1 MLTTTRRFAK
11 SWVAYALLG
20 LLILSLVI
28 VGTIQDPLRDFGSTA
43 VIRAGDREVS
53 QPQFR
58 GIVDRFNTQRAEQT
72 GQRFTMQ
79 ELVDTGGHV
88 QLMEQLA
95 GEEGLFAW
103 IWRAGIRPA
112 EELVASRLRET
123 QAFFDPVTGQ
133 FDEEAMARLLAENGM
148 TPADYEADLRD
159 QVAAEHYAA
168 GVAAGMRM
176 PRVYGALLAAY
187 GGETRNGRWI
197 VLSPADAGEIP
208 DPTDAQLTALLNE
221 VADQVRQ
228 PELRTVTLV
237 RFTPSQAVDDVEVSD
252 AAIAERFE
260 FQRETLG
267 TAETRSFV
275 TLTAANA
282 QAAQGIVRRLRA
294 GEDPAAVARALG
306 IEPVAYADQPRSAVA
321 DSGVA
326 QAAFSLQ
333 SGAVSDPV
341 QGDLGLVVV
350 KVTEVTAGQPAQL
363 ADHRADIEQALRLE
377 AARVRVSELVERFV
391 QLREGGMGLR
401 EAAEQA
407 GGEVLTLPPFTQEG
421 ALPNG
426 QPMGAPAIIY
436 ETAYSTAEGTDSDII
451 DAGNDEYF
459 AMRVDEV
466 TPARLPTVEEM
477 RGDLTQYWRN
487 RELGRRLQERG
498 NAVAERIRGGEDIAA
513 VARAEGLT
521 LTTRE
526 GVGRQ
531 AGEGEGA
538 LGQGVLEGLFG
549 QGRGQ
554 VFSGPADEAGNFVVG
569 VVDRIAPPVAAVAGR
584 QAEQARLPLTAQA
597 FQQEILPAIQAGARV
612 EVDVRT
618 YPDRAALALGVTPPA
633 EGATDEAAEG
643 EAAADAAQ

>member
-11 SWVAYALLG
+11 SWVAYVLLG
-20 LLILSLVI
+20 LLILSLAI
-28 VGTIQDPLRDFGSTA
+28 VGTITDPLRGLDFSNA
-43 VIRAGDREVS
+43 VVRAGDREVT

-58 GIVDRFNTQRAEQT
+58 GIVDRFNEQRAQET

-79 ELVDTGGHV
+79 ELVEAGGHV

-112 EELVASRLRET
+112 QELVASQLRET

-133 FDEEAMARLLAENGM
+133 FDEDAMTALLAENGM

-159 QVAAEHYAA
+159 QIAAEHYAA

-187 GGETRNGRWI
+187 GGETRDGRYI
-197 VLSPADAGEIP
+197 LLTPEDAGEIP
-208 DPTDAQLTALLNE
+208 APTDAQLTELLNE

-237 RFTPSQAVDDVEVSD
+237 RFTPSQAVDDVEVSEE
-252 AAIAERFE
+252 AIAERFA
-260 FQRETLG
+260 FQRDTLG
-267 TAETRSFV
+267 TPETRSFV

-282 QAAQGIVRRLRA
+282 QAAEGIVRRLRA
-294 GEDPAAVARALG
+294 GEDPAAVARALN
-306 IEPVAYADQPRSAVA
+306 IEPVTYDDQPRSAVA
-321 DSGVA
+321 DGGVA

-341 QGDLGLVVV
+341 QGDLGLVVI
-350 KVTEVTAGQPAQL
+350 KVTDITAGEEATL
-363 ADHRADIEQALRLE
+363 EDHRATIEESLRLE
-377 AARVRVSELVERFV
+377 AARVRVSELVEQFV
-391 QLREGGMGLR
+391 ELRQGGMDLR

-407 GGEVLTLPPFTQEG
+407 GGEVLVLPPFTQEG

-426 QPMGAPAIIY
+426 QPMGAPPIIY
-436 ETAYSTAEGTDSDII
+436 ETAYATAEGSDSEIM

-466 TPARLPTVEEM
+466 TPARLPTIDEM
-477 RGDLTQYWRN
+477 RDDLTQYWTN

-498 NAVAERIRGGEDIAA
+498 NAVAARIRGGEDIAV
-513 VARAEGLT
+513 VAEAEGLT

-526 GVGRQ
+526 GVGREPQ
-531 AGEGEGA
+531 EGEGA

-549 QGRGQ
+549 QGQGQ

-597 FQQEILPAIQAGARV
+597 FQQEILPAIQAAAREEV
-612 EVDVRT
+612 EVQT

-633 EGATDEAAEG
+633 EGEDAAE
-643 EAAADAAQ
+643 EPAADAAP

>member
-20 LLILSLVI
+20 LLVLSLVV
-28 VGTIQDPLRDFGSTA
+28 VGTITDPLRSLDFSNA

-58 GIVDRFNTQRAEQT
+58 GIVDRFNEQRAQET

-79 ELVDTGGHV
+79 ELVDAGGHV

-95 GEEGLFAW
+95 GEESLFAW
-103 IWRAGIRPA
+103 IWDAGIRPA
-112 EELVASRLRET
+112 EELVADRLRQI

-133 FDEEAMARLLAENGM
+133 FDEEAMARLLAENGQ
-148 TPADYEADLRD
+148 TPAEFEADMRD
-159 QVAAEHYAA
+159 QVAYEHYAA
-168 GVAAGMRM
+168 GAAAGMRM
-176 PRVYGALLAAY
+176 PRVYGAVFAAY

-197 VLSPADAGEIP
+197 ILSPSDIGEIP
-208 DPTDAQLTALLNE
+208 APTDAQLTELLNE
-221 VADQVRQ
+221 VADQVRL

-237 RFTPSQAVDDVEVSD
+237 RFTPTQAVSDVEVSD
-252 AAIAERFE
+252 DAIAERFQ
-260 FQRETLG
+260 FQRQTLG
-267 TAETRSFV
+267 TPETRSFV

-294 GEDPAAVARALG
+294 GEEPAAVARALN
-306 IEPVAYADQPRSAVA
+306 IEPVTYTDQPRSAVA

-326 QAAFSLQ
+326 AAAFGLQ

-341 QGDLGLVVV
+341 QGDLGLVVI
-350 KVTEVTAGQPAQL
+350 KVTEITAGQEARL
-363 ADHRADIEQALRLE
+363 EDHRAEIEQALRLE
-377 AARVRVSELVERFV
+377 AARARVSELVERFV
-391 QLREGGMGLR
+391 QLREGGMALR

-407 GGEVLTLPPFTQEG
+407 GGQIVTVGPFTEQGAMADGRQLPPIV
-421 ALPNG
+421 A
-426 QPMGAPAIIY
+426 
-436 ETAYSTAEGTDSDII
+436 ETAYSTAEGSDSDIV

-466 TPARLPTVEEM
+466 TPARLPSVDEL
-477 RGDLTQYWRN
+477 RDDLTQYWRN

-498 NAVAERIRGGEDIAA
+498 NAIAERVRGGEDIAA

-531 AGEGEGA
+531 PQEGEGA
-538 LGQGVLEGLFG
+538 LGQGVMEGLFG

-554 VFSGPADEAGNFVVG
+554 VFSGPADDQGNFVVG
-569 VVDRIAPPVAAVAGR
+569 VVDRIAPPAAAVAGR
-584 QAEQARLPLTAQA
+584 RAEEVRMPLTAQA
-597 FQQEILPAIQAGARV
+597 YQQEIMPAIQAAARV

-618 YPDRAALALGVTPPA
+618 YPDRASLALGVTPPA
-633 EGATDEAAEG
+633 EGETDEAAEG
-643 EAAADAAQ
+643 EPAADAAQ